1 MGVFSYTVRLALG
14 GLAMLDESEFFD
26 DSGDPE
32 LAFVRLE
39 GKFRQKLNVNLAQL
53 DEQQSGNSAYAALY
67 IEYINHTLAAADA
80 LGLDILEG
88 HQVPSH
94 SIQNIWEVYQDFT
107 TAVDH
112 YAVKIKIAHAQGRRA
127 YSVVLSAP
135 EKEKLRHYVS
145 QIKTVIDQSSLPQ
158 AKKEDLYGRINDFL
172 EAIDRDR
179 TSLQAFSEFII
190 SAAHTT
196 GEVADAL
203 EPTWKWMRRI
213 AELFGYRFDE
223 QTRSLPAPRRRER
236 IEGSKQRRLPPPQ
249 RTSEQTSKKLDLD
262 DDIPF

>member
-1 MGVFSYTVRLALG
+1 
-14 GLAMLDESEFFD
+14 MLDEDEFYD

-39 GKFRQKLNVNLAQL
+39 RKFRKKLNETLNSL
-53 DEQQSGNSAYAALY
+53 DDNSGSWDRHY
-67 IEYINHTLAAADA
+67 IEYMNHTLAAADA
-80 LGLDILEG
+80 YGLDILEG
-88 HQVPSH
+88 YQVPSH
-94 SIQNIWEVYQDFT
+94 SDRDIWDVYQDFT

-112 YAVKIKIAHAQGRRA
+112 FAVKIKIANAQGRRA
-127 YSVVLSAP
+127 YSVVLSHS

-145 QIKTVIDQSSLPQ
+145 QIKTVIDQSTLPQ
-158 AKKEDLYGRINDFL
+158 AKKEDLYDRINDFL

-196 GEVADAL
+196 GEVADEL
-203 EPTWKWMRRI
+203 EPTWKWLRRI

-223 QTRSLPAPRRRER
+223 QTRSLPAPRRPTR
-236 IEGSKQRRLPPPQ
+236 IEEAKQRRLPPPQ
-249 RTSEQTSKKLDLD
+249 RASQQTSKKLGLD